1 MRPVNP
7 SMEAVKT
14 PAGNLRVLKSV
25 AETLNGALSYG
36 QPTGDKDSTGVFSKF
51 TPDNVNNVIIRIG
64 ANGSTNGQYQWSSGG
79 IAKINHGLQR
89 QPVGFK
95 VLDKDAT
102 CDVYR
107 TGGAPTVNIIQLTC
121 TDPAANVTVE
131 IF

>member
-1 MRPVNP
+1 
-7 SMEAVKT
+7 MEAVKT

-51 TPDNVNNVIIRIG
+51 TLDNVNNIIIRIG

-79 IAKINHGLQR
+79 VAIINHGLQR
-89 QPVGFK
+89 QPIGFR

-121 TDPAANVTVE
+121 TDAAANVTVE